1 VPQSAEQCGKIWG
14 GIALAD
20 IAVDSALAP
29 ERPPA
34 AAATIAA
41 RMDRL
46 PPSGYLR
53 RFIVLLALGAFFDV
67 FDNGLITFIAPGLYK
82 AGIMVPTTQAFFD
95 VHGFASLISAT
106 FVGMF
111 IGTQALSPL
120 CDHFGRRTVFTF
132 ALCWYSVCTFIMAF
146 QTTDVGLVF
155 WRLLCGI
162 GIGVEFVTIDTYLS
176 ELVPVERRGKAFA
189 FTSLIGTTAYPITAF
204 LAWAFVPYMPLN
216 IDGWRWVAIVA
227 AIGAIVAWFL
237 RLGLPESPRWL
248 AQHGRTAEADR
259 IMRMIEARVE
269 AGIGRPLPPPRIVAD
284 EVEIG
289 KGAFQEM
296 FQPPYRNRTI
306 MLVIFQLLQTVGYYG
321 FTSWVPTL
329 LLAQG
334 INVTKSLAY
343 TIIIAAANPL
353 GALLCTQFADRVERK
368 WQLSVAALCIAGFGL
383 LFAQQTAAPGI
394 MTVGVLIAISNT
406 VLAYSLH
413 AYQSELYPT
422 RIRARAVGFTYGW
435 SRFSTIFIGFFIA
448 FFLRNYGNIGVFVF
462 IAASMVV
469 VFFVIA
475 LMGPRTTGLRLEAIS
490 R

>member
-1 VPQSAEQCGKIWG
+1 M
-14 GIALAD
+14 AD
-20 IAVDSALAP
+20 IAIDPVSQP
-29 ERPPA
+29 V
-34 AAATIAA
+34 ATIAA

-46 PPSGYLR
+46 PPSGYVR

-67 FDNGLITFIAPGLYK
+67 FDNGLISFIAPGLYK

-95 VHGFASLISAT
+95 VHGYASLISAT

-132 ALCWYSVCTFIMAF
+132 ALVWYSICTFIMAL
-146 QTTDVGLVF
+146 QSTDVGLVF
-155 WRLLCGI
+155 WRFLCGI

-189 FTSLIGTTAYPITAF
+189 FTSLIGTSAYPLTAF
-204 LAWAFVPYMPLN
+204 LAWAFVPVAPLGV
-216 IDGWRWVAIVA
+216 DGWRWVTI
-227 AIGAIVAWFL
+227 IGAAGAIIAWFL

-248 AQHGRTAEADR
+248 AQHGRREEAERITA
-259 IMRMIEARVE
+259 MIEGRVE
-269 AGIGRPLPPPRIVAD
+269 ASTGRPLPPPHILED
-284 EVEIG
+284 EVETG
-289 KGAFQEM
+289 KGSFSEM
-296 FQPPYRNRTI
+296 FKEPYRNRTI
-306 MLVIFQLLQTVGYYG
+306 MLIIFQLLQTVGYYG

-334 INVTKSLAY
+334 ITVTKSLAY

-353 GALLCTQFADRVERK
+353 GSLAATQFAARCERK
-368 WQLSVAALCIAGFGL
+368 WQLAFAALAIAVFGL
-383 LFAQQTAAPGI
+383 IFSQQTAAPGI
-394 MTVGVLIAISNT
+394 MSIGVLIAFSNT
-406 VLAYSLH
+406 ILAYSLH

-435 SRFSTIFIGFFIA
+435 SRFSTIFIGFIIA
-448 FFLRNYGNIGVFVF
+448 FCLRNYGTLGVFVF
-462 IAASMVV
+462 IAGAMVI
-469 VFFVIA
+469 VFLVIA
-475 LMGPRTTGLRLEAIS
+475 VMGPRTTGRRLEAIS

>member
-1 VPQSAEQCGKIWG
+1 VAE
-14 GIALAD
+14 
-20 IAVDSALAP
+20 
-29 ERPPA
+29 A
-34 AAATIAA
+34 AAIAQPVATIAA

-67 FDNGLITFIAPGLYK
+67 FDNGLISFIAPGLYK

-95 VHGFASLISAT
+95 VHGYASLISAT

-111 IGTQALSPL
+111 IGTQGLAPL
-120 CDHFGRRTVFTF
+120 CDYFGRRTVFTF
-132 ALCWYSVCTFIMAF
+132 ALCWYSICTFVMAL
-146 QTTDVGLVF
+146 QSTDVGLVF
-155 WRLLCGI
+155 WRFLAGI

-189 FTSLIGTTAYPITAF
+189 FTALIGTTAYPITAF
-204 LAWAFVPYMPLN
+204 LAWAFVPYMPLGV
-216 IDGWRWVAIVA
+216 DGWRYVPIIA
-227 AIGAIVAWFL
+227 AVGAIVAWIL

-248 AQHGRTAEADR
+248 AQHGRMEEAERITA
-259 IMRMIEARVE
+259 MIEARVQ
-269 AGIGRPLPPPRIVAD
+269 ASTGRPLPAPHALTD
-284 EVEIG
+284 EVEIS
-289 KGAFQEM
+289 KGAFREM
-296 FQPPYRNRTI
+296 FQPPYTKRTI
-306 MLVIFQLLQTVGYYG
+306 MLIIFQLLQTVGYYG

-353 GALLCTQFADRVERK
+353 GAFLCTQFADRCERK
-368 WQLSVAALCIAGFGL
+368 WQLSIASLCIAGFGL
-383 LFAQQTAAPGI
+383 IFSQMTEAPWI

-435 SRFSTIFIGFFIA
+435 SRFSTIFIGFIIA
-448 FFLRNYGNIGVFVF
+448 FCLRNYGSIGVFTF
-462 IAASMVV
+462 IAGSMII
-469 VFFVIA
+469 VFFIIA

>member
-1 VPQSAEQCGKIWG
+1 MAE
-14 GIALAD
+14 IAATTTM
-20 IAVDSALAP
+20 
-29 ERPPA
+29 PA
-34 AAATIAA
+34 ITIAA

-67 FDNGLITFIAPGLYK
+67 FDNGLISFIAPGLYK
-82 AGIMVPTTQAFFD
+82 AGIMVPTTKGFFD
-95 VHGFASLISAT
+95 VHGYASLIAAT
-106 FVGMF
+106 FAGMF
-111 IGTQALSPL
+111 IGTQLLSPF
-120 CDHFGRRTVFTF
+120 CDYFGRRTVFTF
-132 ALCWYSVCTFIMAF
+132 ALCWYSICTFIMAL
-146 QTTDVGLVF
+146 QSSDVGLVF
-155 WRLLCGI
+155 WRFLCGV

-204 LAWAFVPYMPLN
+204 LAWAFVPHMPLGV
-216 IDGWRWVAIVA
+216 DGWRWVPLIA
-227 AIGAIVAWFL
+227 AVGAIIAWIL

-248 AQHGRTAEADR
+248 AQHGRTEEAER
-259 IMRMIEARVE
+259 ITAMIEARVQ
-269 AGIGRPLPPPRIVAD
+269 ASNGGRPLPPPRVLAD

-289 KGAFQEM
+289 KGAFREM
-296 FQPPYRNRTI
+296 FNETYRSRTI
-306 MLVIFQLLQTVGYYG
+306 MLIIFQLLQTVGYYG

-353 GALLCTQFADRVERK
+353 GSLAATQFADKCERK
-368 WQLSVAALCIAGFGL
+368 WQLALAALGIAGFGL

-394 MTVGVLIAISNT
+394 MTIGVCIAFCNT

-435 SRFSTIFIGFFIA
+435 SRFSTIFIGFIIA
-448 FFLRNYGNIGVFVF
+448 YCLRNYGTIGVFTF
-462 IAASMVV
+462 IAGSMII

>member
-1 VPQSAEQCGKIWG
+1 VAE
-14 GIALAD
+14 D
-20 IAVDSALAP
+20 IAISAAGQAVMPGPTIAAP
-29 ERPPA
+29 GP
-34 AAATIAA
+34 TIAA
-41 RMDRL
+41 RIDRL
-46 PPSGYLR
+46 PPSPYLR

-67 FDNGLITFIAPGLYK
+67 FDNGLISFIAPGLYK
-82 AGIMVPTTQAFFD
+82 AGIMVPTTEAFFD

-120 CDHFGRRTVFTF
+120 SDYFGRRTVFTF
-132 ALCWYSVCTFIMAF
+132 ALVWYSLCTFVMAL
-146 QTTDVGLVF
+146 QSSDVGLVF
-155 WRLLCGI
+155 WRFLAGV

-204 LAWAFVPYMPLN
+204 LAWAFVPHAPLG
-216 IDGWRWVAIVA
+216 IDGWRWVSVIA
-227 AIGAIVAWFL
+227 AAGAVIAWFL

-248 AQHGRTAEADR
+248 AQHGRREEADR
-259 IMRMIEARVE
+259 ITRMIEARVE
-269 AGIGRPLPPPRIVAD
+269 ASHGRPLPEPQRLDD
-284 EVEIG
+284 EVEHG
-289 KGAFQEM
+289 KGAFREI
-296 FQPPYRNRTI
+296 FRPPFRKRTI
-306 MLVIFQLLQTVGYYG
+306 MLIIFQLLQTVGYYG

-353 GALLCTQFADRVERK
+353 GAFAATRFADKCERK
-368 WQLSVAALCIAGFGL
+368 WQLAFAALGIAIFGL
-383 LFAQQTAAPGI
+383 IFAHQTAAPGI
-394 MTVGVLIAISNT
+394 MTLGVMIAFCNT

-435 SRFSTIFIGFFIA
+435 SRFSTIFIGFIIA
-448 FFLRNYGNIGVFVF
+448 FCLRNYGTIGVFVF
-462 IAASMVV
+462 IASAMVI
-469 VFFVIA
+469 VFLVIA
-475 LMGPRTTGLRLEAIS
+475 IMGPRTTGRRLEEIS